1 MLFARFWS
9 IETKNALTRYGVYD
23 IMKLQEALQ
32 AHLVRYKARIV
43 IPTTTQVG
51 AICSPPLVMMTWRMT
66 KSATRPTSAIRPTT
80 RFLTARMN
88 YNFGVGYDYYSSP
101 ITFAKGG

>member
-9 IETKNALTRYGVYD
+9 IITKNVLTRHEFYD
-23 IMKLQEALQ
+23 IIKLREALQ
-32 AHLVRYKARIV
+32 ARLVRCKARLA
-43 IPTTTQVG
+43 IPTTMQAG

-66 KSATRPTSAIRPTT
+66 TSATRPTSAIRPTA

-101 ITFAKGG
+101 ITFAKWG